1 MNYVRLLNDYFIL
14 FANRSGT
21 LVLYFAHHIVV
32 HLQAFFGIYFGR
44 ANTAVVDLHGLHHE
58 VAGFKIAQKKDSHG
72 NVISE
77 TVVGYDASKHQ
88 VYIDRTHSGGKINP
102 DNLRQTM
109 DVADHNGKVK
119 FEILLDNSSLEV
131 FVNDGER
138 VLTGYIYPGVNA
150 NGITV
155 FSSDRGCQIKS
166 LKIWNMSK

>member
-1 MNYVRLLNDYFIL
+1 MPALKLP
-14 FANRSGT
+14 
-21 LVLYFAHHIVV
+21 
-32 HLQAFFGIYFGR
+32 
-44 ANTAVVDLHGLHHE
+44 
-58 VAGFKIAQKKDSHG
+58 KKKDSHG

-166 LKIWNMSK
+166 LKIWDMSK